1 MRRLKAALRL
11 VPCAVL
17 TLAAFPVWLVTIP
30 FVFWAPRLRIGLRNL
45 IFRAWAR
52 ALLTILRVDLEVV
65 GTPPE
70 PPFFLVSNHL
80 SYLDIIVIASQVDA
94 AFVAKSEI
102 SGWPAVGLIFRCF
115 DTIYIDRSAR
125 RDIPRVL
132 RHMEKLLDAGLGI
145 VVFPE
150 GTSTRGAE
158 VRRFLPSLLE
168 TPARGG
174 YEVSWAALGY
184 RTPEGELPAHLS
196 VCWWGDAPFL
206 PHALELAA
214 LPRIEARI
222 VFGEERIHSG
232 DRKVLAVE
240 LHRAISGG
248 FVPVVEEG

>member
-11 VPCAVL
+11 LPCVLL
-17 TLAAFPVWLVTIP
+17 TLAAFPIWLLCFP
-30 FVFWAPRLRIGLRNL
+30 FVFWSPGLRFGLRNL
-45 IFRAWAR
+45 IFRFWAHS
-52 ALLTILRVDLEVV
+52 LLTILRVKLTVE

-80 SYLDIIVIASQVDA
+80 SYLDIIVIASQLDA

-115 DTIYIDRSAR
+115 DTIYIDRSTR

-132 RHMEKLLDAGLGI
+132 CHMEQLLASGLGI

-158 VRRFLPSLLE
+158 LRRFLPSLLE
-168 TPARGG
+168 TPARAGL
-174 YEVSWAALGY
+174 EVSWAAIHY
-184 RTPEGELPAHLS
+184 KTPAGELPAHLS

-206 PHALELAA
+206 PHALELAS
-214 LPRIEARI
+214 LPRVDARV
-222 VFGEERIHSG
+222 VFGEETCRSE
-232 DRKVLAVE
+232 DRKELARQ
-240 LHRAISGG
+240 LHQAVSGG
-248 FVPVVEEG
+248 FVPIVDEG